1 MKNFIFLF
9 LFVAATVNA
18 QTNNDS
24 LDLILEKIENLE
36 NELARLS
43 NQIDSN
49 TFEVQKLDES
59 NQARYVDLDKRIHD
73 LEAVIFYQKKK
84 KSLKK

>member
-1 MKNFIFLF
+1 MKNLIFLF

-43 NQIDSN
+43 NQIDS
-49 TFEVQKLDES
+49 
-59 NQARYVDLDKRIHD
+59 IP
-73 LEAVIFYQKKK
+73 
-84 KSLKK
+84 LKFKN

>member
-1 MKNFIFLF
+1 MKNFVFLF
-9 LFVAATVNA
+9 LFIAVTASA
-18 QTNNDS
+18 QENNDS

-49 TFEVQKLDES
+49 TIEVFIGRLRKKMGM
-59 NQARYVDLDKRIHD
+59 DLIKTERGYGYRLSI
-73 LEAVIFYQKKK
+73 EKE
-84 KSLKK
+84 